1 MCQKSG
7 VRHVSVCGSS
17 VSRVRGLGCLLALSL
32 SFLAGCGEKTG
43 TLPISGK
50 VTYQGKP
57 VAGARVSFVPKAG
70 TRPAD
75 GVTDSEGRYQLGTFM
90 AGDGALPGDYGVAV
104 SSTNTDLT
112 KPPSTEIQGADAYA
126 LPTEAAKKSTLP
138 AKYLSPDKSGLKA
151 VVEAGGPKSFDFD
164 LKD

>member
-1 MCQKSG
+1 MSQQRR
-7 VRHVSVCGSS
+7 VRSVPVCGWL
-17 VSRVRGLGCLLALSL
+17 VSRVRGIGCLLALSL
-32 SFLAGCGEKTG
+32 SVLAGCGEKTG

-50 VTYQGKP
+50 VSYQGKP
-57 VAGARVSFVPKAG
+57 VVGARVSFVSKAG

-90 AGDGALPGDYGVAV
+90 AGDGALPGDYGVVV
-104 SSTNTDLT
+104 SSAGPDAT

-126 LPTEAAKKSTLP
+126 VPTAESRKSTLP
-138 AKYLSPDKSGLKA
+138 AKYLTPEKSGLKA
-151 VVEAGGPKSFDFD
+151 VVEASGPKSFDFD